1 MKHVD
6 VIVIGGGAAGLM
18 CAAAAGYRG
27 KRVLVIEHAKQV
39 GRKILMSGGGRC
51 NFTNLVVEP
60 KHFVSQNEHFCKS
73 ALSRFTS
80 QDFIDLVNKHR
91 IAYHEK
97 TLGQLFCDDKA
108 SRIVNLLLDECKNSD
123 VTIQT
128 NATVECIKKD
138 QRFSVQIN
146 HDEYVC
152 ESLVIATGGLSIPSM
167 GATGFGYQIAK
178 QFGLNVTTCEPSLVP
193 LIWSAKQQKNFS
205 ELAGIAL
212 PVTVSCNDYEFKEAV
227 LFTHKGLSGPAILQI
242 SNYWV
247 KGDCITI
254 NFLPDIN
261 LLDVIKA
268 WQIERPKMELK
279 NLLAEVMPKRLAH
292 YWLEHFASNKPVN
305 QYNDKELI
313 TIAALFHEWQFT
325 PNGTEGYQTAEVTRG
340 GIDTKELSSK
350 TFEAVRVP
358 GLYFVGEVIDVTG
371 WLGGFNFQ
379 WAWASG
385 YCAGQYV

>member
-6 VIVIGGGAAGLM
+6 VIIIGGGAAGLL
-18 CAAAAGYRG
+18 CAATAGYRG

-51 NFTNLVVEP
+51 NFTNLEVDP
-60 KHFVSQNEHFCKS
+60 THFVSQNEHFCKS
-73 ALSRFTS
+73 ALSRFTP
-80 QDFIDLVNKHR
+80 QNFIDLVNKHH

-97 TLGQLFCDDKA
+97 TLGQLFCDGKA
-108 SRIVNLLLDECKNSD
+108 SQIVTLLLDECKESD

-128 NATVECIKKD
+128 STDVISIKKD
-138 QRFSVQIN
+138 QRFSVHTN
-146 HDEYVC
+146 YGEYVC

-167 GATGFGYQIAK
+167 GATGFGYTIAK
-178 QFGLNVTTCEPSLVP
+178 QFGLNVIACEPSLVP
-193 LIWSAKQQKNFS
+193 LIWTAKQQKNFS

-212 PVTVSCNDYEFKEAV
+212 PVILSCHHQEFREAI

-242 SNYWV
+242 SNYWA
-247 KGDCITI
+247 KGDTITI
-254 NFLPDIN
+254 NFLPGCI
-261 LLDVIKA
+261 LFDVMKG
-268 WQIERPKMELK
+268 WQIERPHMELK
-279 NLLAEVMPKRLAH
+279 NLLAELIPKRLAQ
-292 YWLEHFASNKPVN
+292 YWLEHFATNKPVN
-305 QYNDKELI
+305 QYNDKEL
-313 TIAALFHEWQFT
+313 TAIAALFQEWGFI
-325 PNGTEGYQTAEVTRG
+325 PNSTEGYQIAEVTRG
-340 GIDTKELSSK
+340 GVDTKELSSK
-350 TFEAVRVP
+350 TFESIKVP